1 MIGKTIICFFKRNI
15 LYFLGQNQ
23 YFFQH
28 LPQKRM
34 CVYVQRLGGGMGH
47 RNNKGA
53 SGWPRR
59 AATPSAQ
66 EWRGG
71 VGMGSCVVTG
81 FLLQLTIPPL
91 PRVLF
96 FYKISASCKHELNY
110 NPFER

>member
-59 AATPSAQ
+59 AATPYTRKS
-66 EWRGG
+66 EGEGWVWGHVWSR
-71 VGMGSCVVTG
+71 VSCYNWQSPP
-81 FLLQLTIPPL
+81 FL
-91 PRVLF
+91 
-96 FYKISASCKHELNY
+96 AS
-110 NPFER
+110 

>member
-1 MIGKTIICFFKRNI
+1 
-15 LYFLGQNQ
+15 
-23 YFFQH
+23 
-28 LPQKRM
+28 M

-59 AATPSAQ
+59 AATPYTRKS
-66 EWRGG
+66 EGEGWVWGHVWSR
-71 VGMGSCVVTG
+71 VSCYNW
-81 FLLQLTIPPL
+81 QSPPL